1 MADDRPTDP
10 QRSSADTD
18 SAAGGAPAQAHLPGA
33 SRRSLTI
40 ALLGLVAVIGVA
52 LAVVLGRVGESNPA
66 DDVASALA
74 ANATLLAGP
83 LNPTGLQHARCVKD
97 SDTAFTCTPVVG
109 NATEKPVKVVWQNE
123 VVTKRLAGTNL
134 TQPLRSGSEVAAAL
148 VADEQ
153 ATIGRTLK
161 YGCAFTT
168 GLTPTGERNDGSPG
182 GFRCA
187 APAPGGAKDE
197 FIQRYVEFA
206 ADGSVSRDF
215 MLTGAA

>member
-10 QRSSADTD
+10 HTTAASGPAAGSAD
-18 SAAGGAPAQAHLPGA
+18 APAPRPGA
-33 SRRSLTI
+33 SRRGLTI
-40 ALLGLVAVIGVA
+40 ALVGLVAVIGVA
-52 LAVVLGRVGESNPA
+52 LAVILGRVGESNPV
-66 DDVASALA
+66 DDVSSALA

-97 SDTAFTCTPVVG
+97 SETAFTCTPVVG
-109 NATEKPVKVVWQNE
+109 NATEKPIKVVWQND

-148 VADEQ
+148 SADEQ
-153 ATIGRTLK
+153 ATVGRTLK
-161 YGCAFTT
+161 YGCAFTM
-168 GLTPTGERNDGSPG
+168 GLTPAGERNDGSPG

-215 MLTGAA
+215 MLTTTS